1 MNKNKILTSGF
12 LVFALN
18 LIIVLTLAW
27 GLSAK
32 FTGDFNGSVKN
43 TLILWLFLGLVV
55 SWGLSIVI
63 NKSFKSGNMSKLID
77 FILNIESLKKTT
89 LNEPRFPELVKALT
103 GLQKNLSK
111 GKTQQREMQSGVQ
124 SSTKILNSTG
134 ADLKVVSGDISQI
147 SDQLLVQANGVSIAS
162 DKLSTTMSIISTSA
176 EESQSNLSTI
186 KSNTG
191 EMTIAIGEVSKSAER
206 ARNVTIAAVQSV
218 DSASQK
224 VDTLSSAANE
234 ISKVIDTILEIS
246 EQTKLLALN
255 ATIEAAR
262 AGEAGK
268 GFAVVANEVKE
279 LAKQTNDASTD
290 ITSRIEAIQ
299 NSTESTIEEIGK
311 ISEVISEVDEIVNTI
326 ATAVEEQN
334 VTAQNISSNINSATN
349 GVSEVS
355 ISVVAAA
362 EASREITRNITQVH
376 SDSQRMVDIGT
387 SLVKSTEQINEGVS
401 GLNKNVFAVKTNEIQ
416 WTPDLATGENFIDGQ
431 HIEIY
436 AQTNSLVEG
445 AKKGMS
451 SKKIKEH
458 LDFLNEYVIWH
469 FGNEE
474 KAMKEINYP
483 EFDSHKKLHTIFLNN
498 LDDLVKRF
506 RINGDNSKILD
517 DLIDIMYGWLN
528 NHIKHIDTKLAKY
541 L

>member
-1 MNKNKILTSGF
+1 
-12 LVFALN
+12 
-18 LIIVLTLAW
+18 
-27 GLSAK
+27 
-32 FTGDFNGSVKN
+32 
-43 TLILWLFLGLVV
+43 
-55 SWGLSIVI
+55 
-63 NKSFKSGNMSKLID
+63 
-77 FILNIESLKKTT
+77 
-89 LNEPRFPELVKALT
+89 
-103 GLQKNLSK
+103 
-111 GKTQQREMQSGVQ
+111 
-124 SSTKILNSTG
+124 
-134 ADLKVVSGDISQI
+134 
-147 SDQLLVQANGVSIAS
+147 
-162 DKLSTTMSIISTSA
+162 
-176 EESQSNLSTI
+176 
-186 KSNTG
+186 
-191 EMTIAIGEVSKSAER
+191 
-206 ARNVTIAAVQSV
+206 
-218 DSASQK
+218 
-224 VDTLSSAANE
+224 
-234 ISKVIDTILEIS
+234 
-246 EQTKLLALN
+246 
-255 ATIEAAR
+255 IEAAR